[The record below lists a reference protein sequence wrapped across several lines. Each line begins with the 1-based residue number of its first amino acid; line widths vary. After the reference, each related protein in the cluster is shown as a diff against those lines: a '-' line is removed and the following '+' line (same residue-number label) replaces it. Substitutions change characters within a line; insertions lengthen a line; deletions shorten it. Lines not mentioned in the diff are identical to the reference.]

1 MKEISKDTGLDVV
14 ISDSLPSKIKDS
26 EVTTIKYDGLT
37 EDRLFVERPLLL
49 QQIIDIMNRKKND
62 EKYYVLYCAKGVGKS
77 TIVERAAKSREGV
90 MVLRIITA
98 HSRGDVMGELAE
110 TLNLT
115 ENPETIDYIIALK
128 KATLSDGI
136 LPTRTIEV
144 ERAGCRD
151 LSLGVQA
158 ARGVAKD
165 LAAACNIIIIL
176 SEANDMLEFGKDRN
190 RENMIFIDELTE
202 PETREYILASA

>member
-1 MKEISKDTGLDVV
+1 MTGVQTCALPIS
-14 ISDSLPSKIKDS
+14 
-26 EVTTIKYDGLT
+26 
-37 EDRLFVERPLLL
+37 
-49 QQIIDIMNRKKND
+49 
-62 EKYYVLYCAKGVGKS
+62 
-77 TIVERAAKSREGV
+77 
-90 MVLRIITA
+90 
-98 HSRGDVMGELAE
+98 
-110 TLNLT
+110 
-115 ENPETIDYIIALK
+115 
-128 KATLSDGI
+128 TLSDGI